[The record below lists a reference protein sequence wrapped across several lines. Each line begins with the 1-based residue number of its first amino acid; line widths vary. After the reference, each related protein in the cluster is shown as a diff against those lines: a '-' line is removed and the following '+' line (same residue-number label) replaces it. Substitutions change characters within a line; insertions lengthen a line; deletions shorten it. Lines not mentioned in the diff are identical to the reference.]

1 MYLSGLVA
9 NPLRR
14 CASRNTSQKPLSSS
28 GTSHASIISKVS
40 SRKIEVKVKKIF
52 FFFKF
57 PLDMVIGKVYCN
69 ITTCC
74 HKHHLDLTSWLKETV
89 LLCFHVNCACF
100 CDVLEFG

>member
-28 GTSHASIISKVS
+28 GTSRAGNISRVS
-40 SRKIEVKVKKIF
+40 SRKIEAF
-52 FFFKF
+52 LRF
-57 PLDMVIGKVYCN
+57 PLDMVIGKIYCN

-89 LLCFHVNCACF
+89 LLCFHVNCTCF